1 MLKKLLFLFILSPL
15 FSFGQTAAS
24 NYCFVAVVGT
34 YAPLTGATNTSL
46 SSVDDDVISNSVAL
60 PFSFVFA
67 GTSYSQI
74 KVCSNG
80 WLTFGATT
88 NTHYSNTSANAS
100 TINPI
105 LMPLWDDLRNTVT
118 PRYLVSGVSPNRIF
132 KLEWSQQKWN
142 YTSNSD
148 VISFQVWL
156 YESSNIVEYI
166 YKNGISPIVN
176 GNGSNYSGGATIGI
190 FDAASTYLTLNSS
203 GINPTSQS
211 GTFTTNIIV
220 KPAEGQIYRFS
231 PPVSTP
237 VSSSATA
244 INCSGTTANW
254 AVSASAASYL
264 LDISTVNTFASFVA
278 GYNSLD
284 VGNVNSFSIS
294 GLVAGTT
301 YYYRVRGKNTC
312 GVSGNSVIQSFT
324 TLAAT
329 PTIWNGTAWSN
340 GTPTNAKSIEF
351 TGNYSSS
358 SDLVGCSCKVTS
370 GNVVI
375 NSGNSISLTNE
386 LTVSGGTLVFENNAS
401 LIQLNNTTANS
412 GEITVKRNTTPIVL
426 DDFTYWSSPTVGTQT
441 LFNFSPLTQGDKFFD
456 YNNDW
461 ANINAS
467 TKAFTPGIG
476 YAIRAPE
483 GISTSSPS
491 VNTSFKFIGVSNN
504 GTINVPVTIRT
515 SGPDI
520 NTGERLIGNP
530 YPSAI
535 DAIEFINANFIGYGT
550 INKTFGGEL
559 YFWTHNNRIS
569 GNDYVSTDYAVY
581 NLSGGIAAGG
591 ASGTGNLIAPSRY
604 ISSGQ
609 GFFIEAFATGN
620 VTFTNNMRVGGN
632 NANFYKM
639 TSTKETLEESSRI
652 WLNLTNNTQNF
663 SQTLVGYIQ
672 NATNEYN
679 PGYDSRVYD
688 VDQPFALYSLLGTDK
703 LSIQGRALPFIDTDL
718 VSLGYAVNSE
728 GNTTISIDHVDGLF
742 LDAQNIYLEDK
753 VLNVVHDIKAS
764 PYNFNS
770 ASGTFNNRFVLRY
783 TDKALGT
790 KDFNKLNNQVLVSI
804 KNRQIKVTST
814 TEVIDEI
821 IIFDSS
827 GKEIFNKKNVS
838 TQELMIPNL
847 RSSQQMLLVK
857 VVLENGEK
865 SVQKIVY

>member
-1 MLKKLLFLFILSPL
+1 MIKKLLLVFILSPL
-15 FSFGQTAAS
+15 FSFGQSAAS
-24 NYCFVAVVGT
+24 NYCFVAVAGT

-46 SSVDDDVISNSVAL
+46 GSTDDDVLSSAVTL

-88 NTHYSNTSANAS
+88 NTHYSNTSANAN
-100 TINPI
+100 TINPV
-105 LMPLWDDLRNTVT
+105 LMPLWDDLKNSVT

-156 YESSNIVEYI
+156 YESTNVVEYI
-166 YKNGISPIVN
+166 YKNGVSPIAN
-176 GNGSNYSGGATIGI
+176 GNGSNNTGGATIGI
-190 FDAASTYLTLNSS
+190 YDAAGTYLTLNNS
-203 GINPTSQS
+203 GTSPVALS
-211 GTFTTNIIV
+211 GTFTTNILT
-220 KPAEGQIYRFS
+220 KPAEGQIYRFT
-231 PPVSTP
+231 PQIPAPVSA
-237 VSSSATA
+237 VGTA
-244 INCSGTTANW
+244 INCSGATANW
-254 AVSASAASYL
+254 SAPTGATGYI
-264 LDISTVNTFASFVA
+264 LDVSTVNTFASFVS
-278 GYNSLD
+278 GYNGLN
-284 VGNVNSFSIS
+284 VGNVTAYALS
-294 GLVAGTT
+294 GLTAGTT
-301 YYYRVRGKNTC
+301 YYYRVRANSTC
-312 GVSGNSVIQSFT
+312 TVNSITQNFT

-329 PTIWNGTAWSN
+329 STIWNGTAWSN

-375 NSGNSISLTNE
+375 NTGNSISLTNE
-386 LTVSGGTLVFENNAS
+386 LTVAGGTLVFENSAG
-401 LIQLNNTTANS
+401 LIQLNNTIANS
-412 GEITVKRNTTPIVL
+412 GTITVKRNTTPIVL
-426 DDFTYWSSPTVGTQT
+426 DDYTYWSSPTTGTQT
-441 LFNFSPLTQGDKFFD
+441 LLSFSPLTQGDKFFD

-461 ANINAS
+461 VSIDAS
-467 TKAFTPGIG
+467 TRVFSPGIG

-483 GISTSSPS
+483 GISSSSPS
-491 VNTSFKFIGVSNN
+491 VNTSFKFIGVPNN
-504 GTINVPVTIRT
+504 GTINIPVTIRT

-535 DAIEFINANFIGYGT
+535 DAVEFINTNFISSGT

-569 GNDYVSTDYAVY
+569 GNNYVSTDYAVY

-591 ASGTGNLIAPSRY
+591 ASGTGNLTAPSRY
-604 ISSGQ
+604 ITSGQ

-663 SQTLVGYIQ
+663 SQTLVGYIP
-672 NATNEYN
+672 NATNEFN

-688 VDQPFALYSLLGTDK
+688 VDQPFALYSLLGSDK

-718 VSLGYAVNSE
+718 VPLGYAVNSV
-728 GNTTISIDHVDGLF
+728 GNATITIDHVDGIF
-742 LDAQNIYLEDK
+742 LGGQNIYLEDK
-753 VLNVVHDIKAS
+753 LLNVIHDIKAN
-764 PYNFNS
+764 PYNFS
-770 ASGTFNNRFVLRY
+770 TAAGTFNDRFVLRY
-783 TDKALGT
+783 TNKSLGI
-790 KDFNKLNNQVLVSI
+790 KDFDTLNNQVLVSI
-804 KNRQIKVTST
+804 KNKQLKVSST
-814 TEVIDEI
+814 IELIDEI
-821 IIFDSS
+821 TIFDIT
-827 GKEIFNKKNVS
+827 GKEVFQKKNVDS
-838 TQELMIPNL
+838 QELMILNMKP
-847 RSSQQMLLVK
+847 SQHLLLVK
-857 VVLENGEK
+857 VMLQNGEVVIK
-865 SVQKIVY
+865 KGIN

>member
-1 MLKKLLFLFILSPL
+1 MIKKLLLLFILSPL

-24 NYCFVAVVGT
+24 NYCFVAAAGT
-34 YAPLTGATNTSL
+34 YSPLTGATNTSL
-46 SSVDDDVISNSVAL
+46 GSTDDDVISNSIAL

-88 NTHYSNTSANAS
+88 NTHYSNTSANAN
-100 TINPI
+100 TINPV

-118 PRYLVSGVSPNRIF
+118 PSYLVSGVSPNRIF

-142 YTSNSD
+142 YTSSPD

-156 YESSNIVEYI
+156 YESTNVVEYI
-166 YKNGISPIVN
+166 YKNGVSPIAN
-176 GNGSNYSGGATIGI
+176 GNGSNNTGGATIGI
-190 FDAASTYLTLNSS
+190 YDAAGTYLTLNNS
-203 GINPTSQS
+203 GTNPTAQLAI
-211 GTFTTNIIV
+211 FTTNILT
-220 KPAEGQIYRFS
+220 KPAEGQIYRFT
-231 PPVSTP
+231 PPILAPVSAVGT
-237 VSSSATA
+237 V
-244 INCSGTTANW
+244 INCSGATANW
-254 AVSASAASYL
+254 SAAAGATGYL
-264 LDISTVNTFASFVA
+264 LDVSTVSTFASFVS
-278 GYNSLD
+278 GYNGLN
-284 VGNVNSFSIS
+284 VGNVTAYSLS
-294 GLVAGTT
+294 GLAAGTT
-301 YYYRVRGKNTC
+301 YYYRVRANSTC
-312 GVSGNSVIQSFT
+312 TVNSTTQNFT
-324 TLAAT
+324 TLAAAV
-329 PTIWNGTAWSN
+329 TIWNGTAWSN

-370 GNVVI
+370 GNIVI
-375 NSGNSISLTNE
+375 NTGNSISLTNE
-386 LTVSGGTLVFENNAS
+386 LIVAGGSLVFENNAG
-401 LIQLNNTTANS
+401 LIQLNNTIANS
-412 GEITVKRNTTPIVL
+412 GAITVKRNTTPIVL
-426 DDFTYWSSPTVGTQT
+426 DDFTYWSSPTTGTQT
-441 LFNFSPLTQGDKFFD
+441 LLNFSPLTRGDKFFD

-461 ANINAS
+461 VSIDAS
-467 TKAFTPGIG
+467 TRVFSPGIG
-476 YAIRAPE
+476 YAIRASE
-483 GISTSSPS
+483 GISSSSPS
-491 VNTSFKFIGVSNN
+491 VNTSFKFIGVPNN
-504 GTINVPVTIRT
+504 GTINIPVTIRT

-535 DAIEFINANFIGYGT
+535 DAIGFINANFISNGT

-591 ASGTGNLIAPSRY
+591 ASGTGNLTVPSRY
-604 ISSGQ
+604 IASGQ

-663 SQTLVGYIQ
+663 SQTLVGYIP

-688 VDQPFALYSLLGTDK
+688 VDQPFALYSLLGSDK
-703 LSIQGRALPFIDTDL
+703 LSIQGRELPFVDTDL
-718 VSLGYAVNSE
+718 VPLGYAVNSV
-728 GNTTISIDHVDGLF
+728 GNATITIDHVDGISLTG
-742 LDAQNIYLEDK
+742 QNIYLEDK
-753 VLNVVHDIKAS
+753 LLNVVHDIKAT

-770 ASGTFNNRFVLRY
+770 ASGTFNDRFVLRY
-783 TDKALGT
+783 TDKSLGT
-790 KDFNKLNNQVLVSI
+790 KDFDKLNNQVLVSI
-804 KNRQIKVTST
+804 KNKQIKVTST

-821 IIFDSS
+821 IIFDMS
-827 GKEIFNKKNVS
+827 GKEIFHKKNIS
-838 TQELMIPNL
+838 SQEVLIPNL
-847 RSSQQMLLVK
+847 KSTQQMLLVK
-857 VVLENGEK
+857 AVLESGEK
-865 SVQKIVY
+865 SVQKIIY